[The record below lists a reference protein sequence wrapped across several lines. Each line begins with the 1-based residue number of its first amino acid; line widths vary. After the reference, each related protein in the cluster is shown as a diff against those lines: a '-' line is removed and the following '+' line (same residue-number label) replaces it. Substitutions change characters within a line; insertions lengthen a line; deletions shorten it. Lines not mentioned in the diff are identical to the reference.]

1 MRSLFSFLYNIRV
14 WVRLSAL
21 IWIMLVVA
29 WTGLIGWAVYEQ
41 RNVALNQAED
51 FAHSMNESTMAGLT
65 TMMITGT
72 MDEREHFLTQIEELG
87 SIRDMRVLR
96 ADGVARQ
103 FGEGTAEEQPQD
115 DVEMRVLETGETH
128 IATEDGGSVL
138 RAVIPNHNATDY
150 LGKNCMQCH
159 AMADEDEVLGAV
171 SMRMSLDEVNESVF
185 GFAVNT
191 FIVAVLIS
199 LPFIAMVWFF
209 VTRFVSRPL
218 EEMTHGMNEVA
229 SGGGDLTRRLPVH
242 GSDEIGEASSA
253 FNRVMETF
261 GDLVKRVTG
270 SVERLGQATEE
281 LNRVSKATEKAG
293 EEQRNETEQA
303 ATAMNEMV
311 ASSQEVARN
320 AQQAT
325 ESVGESSEQAEQ
337 GASVVRESVERI
349 EKLADEV
356 RRGAE
361 AITELET
368 KSDDIGRVMGVIRDI
383 ADQTNLLALNAAI
396 EAARAGEA
404 GRGFAVVADEVRN
417 LAQRS
422 EGSTHEIDEHVE
434 SLQQGI
440 RDAVSIMEASR
451 EQAQSAVEQAEAAGE
466 ALKAITGS
474 VATIS
479 DMNAQIASAAEEQ
492 TSVAEEINRNVATV
506 NDKADETAGY
516 AEQSNTAGME
526 LAQIAEELQE
536 LVARFKV

>member
-1 MRSLFSFLYNIRV
+1 MSFLTRFLYNIRI
-14 WVRLSAL
+14 WIRLSAL
-21 IWIMLVVA
+21 VWLLLVLA

-41 RNVALNQAED
+41 RSVALNQAED
-51 FAHSMNESTMAGLT
+51 FAHSMHQSTMAGLT

-72 MDEREHFLTQIEELG
+72 MDKRDHFLSQIEELG
-87 SIRDMRVLR
+87 TIRDLRVLR
-96 ADGVARQ
+96 GDAVARQ
-103 FGEGTAEEQPQD
+103 FGEGSEDEQAQD
-115 DVEMRVLETGETH
+115 DLEMRVLESGESH
-128 IATEDGGSVL
+128 VATEEDGDVL
-138 RAVIPNHNATDY
+138 RAIIPTHNSSDY

-159 AMADEDEVLGAV
+159 AMAEEGEVLGAV
-171 SMRMSLDEVNESVF
+171 SMRMSLDEVNESVS
-185 GFAVNT
+185 GFALNT
-191 FIVAVLIS
+191 FLVAVLIS
-199 LPFIAMVWFF
+199 LPFVGLVWYF

-218 EEMTHGMNEVA
+218 QEMTHGMNEVA
-229 SGGGDLTRRLPVH
+229 SGGGDLTRRLPVR

-270 SVERLGQATEE
+270 SVERLGQATDE
-281 LNRVSKATEKAG
+281 LNRVSQATEKAG
-293 EEQRNETEQA
+293 GEQRNETEQA

-320 AQQAT
+320 AQQAA
-325 ESVGESSEQAEQ
+325 ESVGESSEHAEQ
-337 GASVVRESVERI
+337 GATVVRESVERI
-349 EKLADEV
+349 EKLAEEV

-368 KSDDIGRVMGVIRDI
+368 KSADIGRVMGVIRDI

-466 ALKAITGS
+466 ALQAITDS

-479 DMNAQIASAAEEQ
+479 DMNSQIASAAEEQ

-506 NDKADETAGY
+506 SDKADETAGY
-516 AEQSNTAGME
+516 AEQSNTAGLE